1 MNPQLPKE
9 NAIEGPNWAPKT
21 FPGCGHLFGPPA
33 KGVSRATRQSQITL
47 GLGVTLGYHFE
58 VLARDFTHFIIV
70 YVYRCS

>member
-21 FPGCGHLFGPPA
+21 FPGCGHLFGPTA

-47 GLGVTLGYHFE
+47 GTR
-58 VLARDFTHFIIV
+58 RDIGI
-70 YVYRCS
+70 SL